1 MKVFLTQSAIADLE
15 SIGDWIAADSAER
28 ARAFVLLL
36 RIRCQQL
43 ADMPRAF
50 PLVPRYESHG
60 VRRRPVGDYLIF
72 YRVAADRVEVVHV
85 LHGARDYEA
94 LLFPPA

>member
-1 MKVFLTQSAIADLE
+1 MRVFLTQSAISDLE
-15 SIGDWIAADSAER
+15 SIGDWIAADRHER
-28 ARAFVLLL
+28 AQAFVLLL
-36 RIRCQQL
+36 RTRCQQL

-50 PLVPRYESHG
+50 PLVPRYESRG

>member
-1 MKVFLTQSAIADLE
+1 VKVFLTQSAI
-15 SIGDWIAADSAER
+15 
-28 ARAFVLLL
+28 
-36 RIRCQQL
+36 
-43 ADMPRAF
+43 
-50 PLVPRYESHG
+50 ESHG